1 MAMRYGMAGRRR
13 PDEPGNRKDDAAP
26 TPRCLEVWEWE
37 GGACGESVDAALDPH
52 ATLYEYPSTDHPD
65 RAGWRFLAAAGRA
78 LRARGHWT
86 GFLALGAGLVA
97 VGLLAR
103 PR

>member
-1 MAMRYGMAGRRR
+1 MAMRYGMAGSPR
-13 PDEPGNRKDDAAP
+13 PDAPGNSDDGTAVA
-26 TPRCLEVWEWE
+26 TRCLDVWEWE

-52 ATLYEYPSTDHPD
+52 ATLVEYPSTDHSG
-65 RAGWRFLAAAGRA
+65 RGGWRFLAAAGRS
-78 LRARGHWT
+78 LFPHGHWP